1 MSTSTTRKR
10 TDAGEALA
18 LRLGRSIAK
27 HRIAQ
32 GVTQEE
38 LSERLVVDPKSI
50 ARIERGA
57 VLPSLQRV
65 FEMSEA
71 LSVPVAQLLGEAS
84 DRDED
89 LADWLSKRLRDLSAE
104 DRSRIL
110 DLIERLAK

>member
-10 TDAGEALA
+10 TEAGDALA
-18 LRLGRSIAK
+18 QRLGRSIAK

-32 GVTQEE
+32 GVTQEA
-38 LSERLVVDPKSI
+38 LSEQLAVDPKSI

-71 LSVPVAQLLGEAS
+71 LGVPVAQLLGEAS
-84 DRDED
+84 QRDED
-89 LADWLSKRLRDLSAE
+89 LADWLSKRLTHLADE
-104 DRSRIL
+104 DRARIL